1 MTNPPS
7 TALMTD
13 EYELTMIR
21 AALAS
26 GTAFRH
32 SVFELFARRL
42 PPGRRYGVVAGV
54 GRALEA
60 VANFRFG
67 DEELTF
73 LRKNAIIDDPT
84 AEYLSSFR
92 FTGSIWGY
100 GEGDLYFPGSPL
112 VSVRGTFAECV
123 VLETILLSIYNY
135 DSAVASAASRM
146 TLMAEDRPCIEMG
159 SRRINEWAAVAAARA
174 AYIAGFAST
183 SNMEAGRTYGI
194 PTSGTAAHSF
204 TLLHDTEEEAFRAQ
218 IATLGEDTTLLVDT
232 YDIEAAVRTGV
243 RITNGQLG
251 AVRIDSGD
259 LTATAREVRALLDD
273 LGATK
278 TRIIVTS
285 DLDEWQLAALAGAP
299 VNGYGVGTSL
309 VTGSGAPTCSMVY
322 KLVARATSDAPDAP
336 LVPVAKKS
344 AAKVSVG
351 GQKYAVRRLDVKGI
365 AEAELIG
372 VNAPPQ
378 GDGDDRPLLRE
389 LIRDGEIVG
398 DEPLSQA
405 RKRHNAARGELP
417 RDGYKM
423 SRGEPVIPTY
433 YLDDEG
439 AIMPS
444 PYGG

>member
-1 MTNPPS
+1 MVCRQS
-7 TALMTD
+7 TALLTD
-13 EYELTMIR
+13 QYEVTMVR

-26 GTAFRH
+26 GQGERK
-32 SVFELFARRL
+32 SIFELFARRL
-42 PPGRRYGVVAGV
+42 PSGRRYGVVAGV

-60 VANFRFG
+60 IANFRFT
-67 DEELTF
+67 DEEIDF
-73 LRKNAIIDDPT
+73 LAGAGVVDDVT
-84 AEYLSSFR
+84 AQYLATYR
-92 FTGSIWGY
+92 FTGSMWGY

-112 VSVRGTFAECV
+112 LIVEGTFAEAV
-123 VLETILLSIYNY
+123 LLETVLLSIYNY
-135 DSAVASAASRM
+135 DSAIASAASRM

-159 SRRINEWAAVAAARA
+159 TRRANEYAAVAAARA
-174 AYIAGFAST
+174 AYVAGFAST

-204 TLLHDTEEEAFRAQ
+204 TLLHDSEAEAFQAQ
-218 IATLGEDTTLLVDT
+218 IAALGENTTLLVDT
-232 YDIEAAVRTGV
+232 YDIAQAVRTGV
-243 RITNGQLG
+243 ELTGGKLG

-259 LTATAREVRALLDD
+259 LTVTAREVRALLDD

-285 DLDEWQLAALAGAP
+285 DLDEWQLAALSGAP
-299 VNGYGVGTSL
+299 VDGYGVGTSL

-322 KLVARATSDAPDAP
+322 KLVAKADTDAPDSP
-336 LVPVAKKS
+336 WIPVAKKS
-344 AAKVSVG
+344 LSKATMG
-351 GQKYAVRRLDVKGI
+351 GRKYASRRLDVKGI

-372 VNAPPQ
+372 VSQPAEIDDN
-378 GDGDDRPLLRE
+378 DRPLLRE

-398 DEPLSQA
+398 AEPIAEA
-405 RKRHNAARGELP
+405 RARHERARGELP

-433 YLDDEG
+433 YLDEDQKILP
-439 AIMPS
+439 A

>member
-1 MTNPPS
+1 M
-7 TALMTD
+7 
-13 EYELTMIR
+13 
-21 AALAS
+21 
-26 GTAFRH
+26 
-32 SVFELFARRL
+32 
-42 PPGRRYGVVAGV
+42 VAGV

-60 VANFRFG
+60 IADFTFG
-67 DEELTF
+67 DQELTF
-73 LRKNAIIDDPT
+73 LLDHAIIDDAT
-84 AEYLSSFR
+84 AQYLANYR

-159 SRRINEWAAVAAARA
+159 SRRINEYAAIAAARA

-204 TLLHDTEEEAFRAQ
+204 TLLHDCEEEAFRAQ

-232 YDIEAAVRTGV
+232 YDIEEAVRTGV
-243 RITNGQLG
+243 RITNGKLG

-285 DLDEWQLAALAGAP
+285 DLDEWQLAALSGAP

-322 KLVARATSDAPDAP
+322 KLVARATSDELDAP
-336 LVPVAKKS
+336 LLPVAKKS
-344 AAKVSVG
+344 ASKVSVG
-351 GQKYAVRRLDVKGI
+351 GQKYAVRRLDVKGQ

-372 VNAPPQ
+372 VSAPPA

-389 LIRDGEIVG
+389 LIREGEIVG
-398 DEPLSQA
+398 DEPLSAA
-405 RKRHNAARGELP
+405 RKRHSEARGELP

-433 YLDDEG
+433 YLDEVG
-439 AIMPS
+439 EIIPS